1 MAEHPTPE
9 DVRDLYIKMMV
20 ADGNKAIAACLQAL
34 AEDSHAASQ
43 RWFPDT
49 AEDLLHHTLA
59 MCGEVGEVANI
70 VKKLHR
76 GSMEPSEAAPL
87 LWGELA
93 DVFIYLLNCA
103 FIAKVNLGEAYV
115 RKQQVNEERF

>member
-1 MAEHPTPE
+1 MAEYPTPE
-9 DVRDLYIKMMV
+9 DVRDFFQGV
-20 ADGNKAIAACLQAL
+20 ADRVTITSVFDLLQQA
-34 AEDSHAASQ
+34 SHEASMQ
-43 RWFPDT
+43 WFPDT
-49 AEDLLHHTLA
+49 ADDLLHHTLA

-87 LWGELA
+87 LRGELA

-103 FIAKVNLGEAYV
+103 AICKVNLGEAYLE
-115 RKQQVNEERF
+115 KQKFNQERF